1 MKVYRL
7 AREKYANELS
17 GIGAAKYGNRWNS
30 KGVEIIY
37 SAESRALAMAEVLV
51 HLSLD
56 TLPSDFQMIQIEIPD
71 SIHIESLSIKQ
82 LQKEWNSFPSSI
94 QTQKIGDTFIQDNK
108 MLVLKV
114 PSAVVKGDHNYLI
127 NPNHLDFYKVEITNI
142 SKFPFDHRIFK

>member
-7 AREKYANELS
+7 ARRKYAKHLN

-37 SAESRALAMAEVLV
+37 TAESRALAMAEVLV
-51 HLSLD
+51 HLSLEI
-56 TLPSDFQMIQIEIPD
+56 LPSDFQMVQIEIPA
-71 SIHIESLSIKQ
+71 SATIETLSIRQ
-82 LQKEWNSFPSSI
+82 LQEDWNSFPHSF
-94 QTQKIGDTFIQDNK
+94 QTQKIGDAFIQENK
-108 MLVLKV
+108 KLILRV

-127 NPNHLDFYKVEITNI
+127 NPKHPDFNKIEITDI